1 MKSPGWIAVAAL
13 CFAISPCIAQA
24 DTFGVSVDTSSLI
37 GNSAGPY
44 ELGFL
49 LIDASGTGDGNN
61 TVAIS
66 NFAFG
71 GGSPGPVDPSGTIG
85 GASGN
90 LTSTVT
96 LTDNSFFNALSA
108 SFTPGST
115 LSFSVNM
122 TTNPD
127 STIDPSTGLTG
138 DQFDFLIFNSANQAI
153 ATTDP
158 TGGNTFANAT
168 VGPSGLTVQEFAIPT
183 ATTPV
188 PEPSTVFLL
197 GFGLVLLI
205 AFSRR
210 RLSVKPL

>member
-1 MKSPGWIAVAAL
+1 MKIAAWIAFATL
-13 CFAISPCIAQA
+13 CFAISPCVVRA
-24 DTFGVSVDTSSLI
+24 DSFGVSVDTSSLI
-37 GNSAGPY
+37 GNSGGPF

-61 TVAIS
+61 TVTIN

-71 GGSPGPVDPSGTIG
+71 GGSPGAVDPSGTIG

-90 LTSTVT
+90 LTSTVA

-127 STIDPSTGLTG
+127 STMDLSTGLTG
-138 DQFDFLIFNSANQAI
+138 DQFDFLIFNSSNMPI
-153 ATTDP
+153 TTTDP
-158 TGGNTFANAT
+158 TGGNTFASAT
-168 VGPSGLTVQEFAIPT
+168 VGPSGLSVQEFAIPT

-188 PEPSTVFLL
+188 PEPSTVFLI
-197 GFGLVLLI
+197 GFGLVLFI

-210 RLSVKPL
+210 LSVRPL

>member
-1 MKSPGWIAVAAL
+1 MKIPAWIAAVAL
-13 CFAISPCIAQA
+13 CVAISPCVAHA
-24 DTFGVSVDTSSLI
+24 DSFGVSVDTSSLI
-37 GNSAGPY
+37 GNSAGPF

-61 TVAIS
+61 TVTIS

-71 GGSPGPVDPSGTIG
+71 GGSPGAVDPSGTIG

-90 LTSTVT
+90 LTSTIT

-108 SFTPGST
+108 SFTSGSS
-115 LSFSVNM
+115 LSFLVNM

-138 DQFDFLIFNSANQAI
+138 DQFDFLIFNSSNQPI

-168 VGPSGLTVQEFAIPT
+168 VGPSGLSVQEFAIPI
-183 ATTPV
+183 ATTAV
-188 PEPSTVFLL
+188 PEPGTVFLL

-210 RLSVKPL
+210 LSVKPL